1 MEKLGEY
8 YGITR
13 EEMIAIGD
21 QTNDL
26 PMIEYAGVGVAMGN
40 AVEKVKEVADYIT
53 ASNTLD
59 GVAQVLEKFAI

>member
-1 MEKLGEY
+1 
-8 YGITR
+8 
-13 EEMIAIGD
+13 
-21 QTNDL
+21 
-26 PMIEYAGVGVAMGN
+26 MGN